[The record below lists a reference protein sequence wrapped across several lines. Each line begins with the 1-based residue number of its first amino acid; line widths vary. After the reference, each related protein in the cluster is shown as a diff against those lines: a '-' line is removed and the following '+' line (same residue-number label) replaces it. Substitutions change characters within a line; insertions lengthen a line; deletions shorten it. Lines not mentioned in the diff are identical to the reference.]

1 MHTIFNFL
9 KLILL
14 QTTAADVSGLLF
26 SQYCE
31 KTDNCDF

>member
-1 MHTIFNFL
+1 MHTIFIFL

-14 QTTAADVSGLLF
+14 QKIAVDVSRLLF